1 MTIKIEIEVPTDLV
15 LKGVGSEYLDMAA
28 GALGFHRTLP
38 GQITPTQAQHF
49 ADHVVSSV
57 SSGVRNAAPKM
68 EAYSYDD
75 PVPADDAFVATIRN
89 SSGVAE
95 EEQKAE
101 APKRERGKPSP
112 GRARRTKEEI
122 AEDEAADAADAA
134 KQQAAEEADLK
145 DDVKLAVSTGEER
158 ISPDDEQD
166 AADEAAETEKT
177 GLASIDVLR
186 RLVGD
191 YQKKHGMPAAVKLC
205 QDGGLIG
212 KPIHELDDAGIEAAI
227 KAMRYGETQHT
238 LSEEPAPVEEP
249 AALEPKTKAD
259 LVEAMMRYADK
270 YDGTRDQ
277 AKMVHTLADMPKV
290 FVETFGDGVDKLSK
304 VPEDKFAEAVAAV
317 EAAIEADPYGRA
329 K

>member
-15 LKGVGSEYLDMAA
+15 LKGIGSEYLDMAA
-28 GALGFHRTLP
+28 GALGFAR
-38 GQITPTQAQHF
+38 G
-49 ADHVVSSV
+49 VSSV
-57 SSGVRNAAPKM
+57 SQTAISTAQGEPMTSDEMARR
-68 EAYSYDD
+68 DLLL
-75 PVPADDAFVATIRN
+75 ADAQAR
-89 SSGVAE
+89 AE
-95 EEQKAE
+95 GKNLDGSDRRETVEEPKAE

-112 GRARRTKEEI
+112 GKARRTKEEI
-122 AEDEAADAADAA
+122 AEDEAADLADQA

-158 ISPDDEQD
+158 INPDDAQD

-205 QDGGLIG
+205 QEGGLIG

-227 KAMRYGETQHT
+227 AAMQGGAAPAVEQKA
-238 LSEEPAPVEEP
+238 EEP

-290 FVETFGDGVDKLSK
+290 FVETFGEGVDKLSK
-304 VPEDKFAEAVAAV
+304 VPEDKYAEAVAAV